1 MTRSKVAWLCRGGPL
16 SADHV
21 DILSNVE
28 VLADVLRIVAGRG
41 HALQDQIVSNISQ
54 IAERVSPDAK

>member
-1 MTRSKVAWLCRGGPL
+1 M

-28 VLADVLRIVAGRG
+28 VLADVLRIAAGRG
-41 HALQDQIVSNISQ
+41 HELQDQIVSNISQ
-54 IAERVSPDAK
+54 IAERVSPDAE